1 MSDVEEPVATMT
13 TEECWQLLE
22 ESEFGRLAYRLVDEV
37 HLVPINYVVDGRSIL
52 FRTSSG
58 NKLLAAALESD
69 VAFETDWYDDVAAW
83 SVVAR
88 GHLRRLEEDEAH
100 RVDALRDTSWVPTS
114 KWEVVE
120 LTPDEVTGRRFH
132 LEHHERD
139 GEVVRS

>member
-1 MSDVEEPVATMT
+1 MYDTEEPVVTLS

-22 ESEFGRLAYRLVDEV
+22 DAEFGRLAYRLVDEV

-52 FRTSSG
+52 FRTTSG

-69 VAFETDWYDDVAAW
+69 VAFETDWYDEDNAW

-100 RVDALRDTSWVPTS
+100 RVDSLRDTSWVPVQ

-132 LEHHERD
+132 LRHHEM
-139 GEVVRS
+139 GNKVLNL